1 MKESTLLLLGT
12 VGLLATFSWSSMPL
26 RRRVLFS
33 AQVAGLAAGSLMLY
47 VGFNPHIINYF

>member
-1 MKESTLLLLGT
+1 MKESALLLLAT

-33 AQVAGLAAGSLMLY
+33 AWVAGAAAGSLMLY
-47 VGFNPHIINYF
+47 AGFNPNIIQHF